1 MINANEAHKI
11 MEKNNTR
18 NTELKAIVDSTLPFF
33 EQRIRHIAKLGGN
46 QTIVARDEIMA
57 KVDHN
62 FFFTKKE
69 ILTVIVEELK
79 GFGFKAAIPASY
91 TSIHIEW

>member
-18 NTELKAIVDSTLPFF
+18 NTALKAVVDNTLPFF
-33 EQRIRHIAKLGGN
+33 EQRIRHITELGGN
-46 QTIVARDEIMA
+46 QTIVSRDEIMA

-62 FFFTKKE
+62 FFFTKKRN
-69 ILTVIVEELK
+69 
-79 GFGFKAAIPASY
+79 SY
-91 TSIHIEW
+91 CNS

>member
-33 EQRIRHIAKLGGN
+33 EQRIRHIAELGGN

-69 ILTVIVEELK
+69 ILTAIVEELK
-79 GFGFKAAIPASY
+79 GFGFKATTPASC